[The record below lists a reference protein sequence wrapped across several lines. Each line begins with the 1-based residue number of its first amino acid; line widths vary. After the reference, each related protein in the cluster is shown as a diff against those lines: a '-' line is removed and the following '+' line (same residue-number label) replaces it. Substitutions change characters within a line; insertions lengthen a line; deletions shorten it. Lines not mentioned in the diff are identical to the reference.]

1 MMFNFNAIHI
11 TIYVSCFLM
20 DSEEQ
25 QTLKINKT
33 FYFRDIQ
40 VSHEPIHCVL
50 SSYLIVTFSNL
61 SWVDAYFMV
70 FDFWMNWAENIALK
84 MKNLWK
90 WKKKIEVY
98 WISSANSTVFH
109 ICSSVSE
116 SCQYLIVWTQILACT
131 KQPRLDK
138 TSVRREVL
146 ACTESGQQLI
156 VWTQVLACTQTT
168 EEPRKEIPGNL
179 EL

>member
-1 MMFNFNAIHI
+1 MNNTHYTVGNKTNTCKMMFNFNAIHI

-33 FYFRDIQ
+33 FYFCDIQ

-70 FDFWMNWAENIALK
+70 FDF
-84 MKNLWK
+84 
-90 WKKKIEVY
+90 
-98 WISSANSTVFH
+98 
-109 ICSSVSE
+109 
-116 SCQYLIVWTQILACT
+116 
-131 KQPRLDK
+131 
-138 TSVRREVL
+138 
-146 ACTESGQQLI
+146 
-156 VWTQVLACTQTT
+156 
-168 EEPRKEIPGNL
+168 
-179 EL
+179 

>member
-20 DSEEQ
+20 DTEEQ

-70 FDFWMNWAENIALK
+70 FDFWMNW
-84 MKNLWK
+84 
-90 WKKKIEVY
+90 
-98 WISSANSTVFH
+98 TV
-109 ICSSVSE
+109 E
-116 SCQYLIVWTQILACT
+116 T
-131 KQPRLDK
+131 
-138 TSVRREVL
+138 
-146 ACTESGQQLI
+146 
-156 VWTQVLACTQTT
+156 
-168 EEPRKEIPGNL
+168 
-179 EL
+179 